1 MSYVIQAVLS
11 NAQHP
16 EYGQVTIPFPIP
28 NQNYDCTIELLEPL
42 EIGDTLRQDC
52 QVDELDS
59 FYTVLNALIGTQV
72 TLDELDY
79 LAKRLDSFDDG
90 EAAQFQGMAHKL
102 GLSKIKDLI
111 NLTFCCQKATVITD
125 FSDLEKIGREHYM
138 NLNGGCARTEDLEA
152 LDGTETAYL
161 LIDSGAGTVTPYG
174 VAYDNSMK
182 LEPLYNGRQFPE
194 YLYDNSSMG
203 LKIVPAENQ
212 APELLWL
219 PASEQQIRRTLL
231 RAGWQDPDHA
241 DYTIDVFLLQKEAGR
256 ILNEK
261 RDSLHSL
268 NAMCGAIAKLEQ
280 KDRDKLEAVIVFAEP
295 ENAGAIRR
303 LAENLEQFDFIPGI
317 HTPEEY
323 GRYMIRES
331 GRFEYDDRLLFC
343 QPRAQ
348 PQGGVRRFTT
358 FPQQRKTARSPAPF
372 SSFPFSHQRH
382 IADAVERFKRLDLLV
397 QRRFAVH
404 PKGERAAHGAAALL
418 LRLAEEVQVP
428 NVVSV
433 ALYLADDLADRALF
447 LHLEIHSGN
456 ALRLADAKVHAPQ
469 HLHRKEDE
477 RIADDAA
484 RVKTRAERRADDG
497 DRPQARRGRQAA
509 HLLIARH

>member
-331 GRFEYDDRLLFC
+331 GRFEYDDILEAFYDYE
-343 QPRAQ
+343 
-348 PQGGVRRFTT
+348 GY
-358 FPQQRKTARSPAPF
+358 PASQSRPCF
-372 SSFPFSHQRH
+372 NRC
-382 IADAVERFKRLDLLV
+382 
-397 QRRFAVH
+397 
-404 PKGERAAHGAAALL
+404 
-418 LRLAEEVQVP
+418 LA
-428 NVVSV
+428 
-433 ALYLADDLADRALF
+433 
-447 LHLEIHSGN
+447 
-456 ALRLADAKVHAPQ
+456 
-469 HLHRKEDE
+469 HRK
-477 RIADDAA
+477 
-484 RVKTRAERRADDG
+484 
-497 DRPQARRGRQAA
+497 
-509 HLLIARH
+509 